1 MAQPACIDYAE
12 PSSGQLS
19 LAQALRAERPAT
31 LQKKGHICNNNCTS
45 KGYSSVDSKSPSK
58 SKSNSR
64 SQRNSKTDSN
74 IILIVIANVVVTEI
88 VRVRVTLL
96 LA

>member
-31 LQKKGHICNNNCTS
+31 LQKKKVVFATTTVPV
-45 KGYSSVDSKSPSK
+45 KGIAV
-58 SKSNSR
+58 
-64 SQRNSKTDSN
+64 
-74 IILIVIANVVVTEI
+74 LIA
-88 VRVRVTLL
+88 RARAKVRVTVGVRETARLTVT
-96 LA
+96 

>member
-31 LQKKGHICNNNCTS
+31 LQKTANSWRSYGAQEFQ
-45 KGYSSVDSKSPSK
+45 GWLSVEEY
-58 SKSNSR
+58 R
-64 SQRNSKTDSN
+64 
-74 IILIVIANVVVTEI
+74 IAVPKPL
-88 VRVRVTLL
+88 R
-96 LA
+96 